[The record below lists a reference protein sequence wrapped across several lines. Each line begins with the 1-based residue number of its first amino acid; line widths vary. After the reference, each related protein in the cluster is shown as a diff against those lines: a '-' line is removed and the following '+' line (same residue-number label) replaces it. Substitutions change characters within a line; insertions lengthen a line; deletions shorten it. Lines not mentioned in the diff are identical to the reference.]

1 MMKLA
6 LWVLFFGFVPAF
18 YRAGFTDEYLSLF
31 DFYCMGCGFCFGCYF
46 LEKAEGKQ

>member
-1 MMKLA
+1 MIKTA
-6 LWVLFFGFVPAF
+6 LLILFCGFAPSF

-46 LEKAEGKQ
+46 LEKEEEKG